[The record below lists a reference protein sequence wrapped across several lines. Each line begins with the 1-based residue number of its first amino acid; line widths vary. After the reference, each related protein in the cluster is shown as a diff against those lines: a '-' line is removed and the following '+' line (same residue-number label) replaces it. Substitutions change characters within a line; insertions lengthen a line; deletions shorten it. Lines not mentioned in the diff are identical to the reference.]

1 MSDICAVCQYCTYE
15 DGKPPEAYCHNQYSG
30 NYGKLLRHADTEK
43 PGCIDFSPHIYK
55 DLSLKEALRILTTE
69 TVGHNAYY
77 ELPTKDLPPFLC
89 INFDGNSQIARW
101 RDAHTRLF
109 VEYMKMVE
117 EDGDFTDGSTEE

>member
-1 MSDICAVCQYCTYE
+1 MSDICAMCQFCTYE
-15 DGKPPEAYCHNQYSG
+15 DERPPEAYCHNQYSG
-30 NYGKLLRHADTEK
+30 NYGKLLKHVDTEK

-89 INFDGNSQIARW
+89 INFDGNSQMARW

-109 VEYMKMVE
+109 MEYIKMAKK
-117 EDGDFTDGSTEE
+117 DGDFEDGSTEE